1 MNWLAAAMIAMAPET
16 PNAVLLIAKPG
27 MLDPNFRETVVLVTQ
42 TPDASTVG
50 VILNRPGQRKHPSTG
65 EPVREGGPVMREVF
79 VALFRAQREPEASFH
94 VLPGVYLSMHPENI
108 DGLFAAPAQQR
119 RIFAGF
125 AGWAPG
131 QLQNE
136 LARDAWYVLPAN
148 IDLIFRNDTSGL
160 WRELVDKAQ
169 GRTASLPRLPRG
181 VYSSHEV
188 SSRAHRA
195 SDGCGPGRGAGAG

>member
-1 MNWLAAAMIAMAPET
+1 VKGAAGLLALLVSAFAWAQAQA
-16 PNAVLLIAKPG
+16 PNAVLLIAKPS

-50 VILNRPGQRKHPSTG
+50 VILNRPGQRKHPATG
-65 EPVREGGPVMREVF
+65 EPVREGGPVMREVL
-79 VALFRAQREPEASFH
+79 VALFRAEREPEAAFH

-131 QLQNE
+131 QLQDE

-148 IDLIFRNDTSGL
+148 TDLIFRNDTGSL
-160 WRELVDKAQ
+160 WRELVEKAK
-169 GRTASLPRLPRG
+169 GRVAKGVSRG
-181 VYSSHEV
+181 ILV
-188 SSRAHRA
+188 
-195 SDGCGPGRGAGAG
+195 P

>member
-1 MNWLAAAMIAMAPET
+1 MNWLVAALIAMSPEA

-27 MLDPNFRETVVLVTQ
+27 MADPNFRETVVLVTQ

-50 VILNRPGQRKHPSTG
+50 VILNRPTQRQHPASG
-65 EPVREGGPVMREVF
+65 EAVQEGGPVMREVL
-79 VALFRAQREPEASFH
+79 VALFRAEREPQAAFA

-108 DGLFAAPAQQR
+108 DGLLAAPARQR

-136 LARDAWYVLPAN
+136 LARDAWYVLPASM
-148 IDLIFRNDTSGL
+148 DLIFRSDTATL
-160 WRELVDKAQ
+160 WRELVDRAKGRVAKAV
-169 GRTASLPRLPRG
+169 SRG
-181 VYSSHEV
+181 ILV
-188 SSRAHRA
+188 
-195 SDGCGPGRGAGAG
+195 P